1 MFTSLPANN
10 AYVEFISATAHAYC
24 PTLYGMEMPRT
35 VKVMID
41 CMPLTNT
48 TPNVTDILLFGKKG
62 VGWEMRYDSN
72 QSSVNLVMDGTFYSK
87 RNATTLG
94 SDSAWHFGARS
105 INAMTDDGLTVK
117 GYDNGNRGSQT
128 GTWTTAQGSYPLTT
142 DANPIYIGKDT
153 AEYTRMR
160 LYEACIE
167 VNGII
172 VAHWR
177 PKAGMTSDTIPDL
190 SGYGNNLI
198 LKIGAAATATLN
210 TDFRYKSAWRKG
222 VASLGRDNL
231 G

>member
-1 MFTSLPANN
+1 MFPAAPANN
-10 AYVEFISATAHAYC
+10 AYVEFITATAHAYC
-24 PTLYGMEMPRT
+24 PTLYGMEMPRK

-48 TPNVTDILLFGKKG
+48 TSGATQIMLFGKKG
-62 VGWEMRYDSN
+62 VGWYLSYDSN
-72 QSSVNLVMDGTFYSK
+72 QSNVNLVMDGDAVSK
-87 RNATTLG
+87 RNATSLT
-94 SDSAWHFGARS
+94 SDTAMEFGERS
-105 INAMTDDGLTVK
+105 IVAMIDDGLTVK
-117 GYDNGNRGSQT
+117 GYENGNRGSQT

-142 DANPIYIGKDT
+142 DANPIYIGKDSS
-153 AEYTRMR
+153 EYTRMR

-190 SGYGNNLI
+190 SGFGNDLI
-198 LKIGAAATATLN
+198 VKIGAAATATLN

-222 VASLGRDNL
+222 VASLGRDSL

>member
-1 MFTSLPANN
+1 MFPAAPANN
-10 AYVEFISATAHAYC
+10 AYVEFITATAHAYC

-35 VKVMID
+35 LKVMID
-41 CMPLTNT
+41 CMPMTNT
-48 TPNVTDILLFGKKG
+48 TSGATQIMLFGKKG
-62 VGWEMRYDSN
+62 VGWDFEYSSN
-72 QSSVNLVMDGTFYSK
+72 QSSTNLTMAGFANAT
-87 RNATTLG
+87 RNATSKAAATGWTFAQRSNASLIDNGSTL
-94 SDSAWHFGARS
+94 
-105 INAMTDDGLTVK
+105 K
-117 GYDNGNRGSQT
+117 GYKNGVLGAT
-128 GTWTTAQGSYPLTT
+128 FGTWTAAQGSFPMTT

-190 SGYGNNLI
+190 SGFGNDLI
-198 LKIGAAATATLN
+198 VKIGAAATATLN

-222 VASLGRDNL
+222 VASLGRDSL